1 MVESACGFIEYAQD
15 DYQTRGVNGEQG
27 TLESQAAAEG
37 RSGDAAAAGM
47 PAPQS
52 TPESHPDALAE
63 VARVALKLG
72 LTAFGGPAAHI
83 AMLREETVVRRQWL
97 TDAYFLDLVGATNLI
112 PGPNSTEMV
121 IHVGYL
127 RAGWRGLFV
136 AGTLFILPAAAI
148 VLALAWAYVQYGT
161 TPAGEALLYGIKPVV
176 IAVVAQALWGLG
188 RTALQGPLLVAVGAA
203 AAALYLVGFNELAI
217 FFGSALV
224 VLLVR
229 TVQQLSPR
237 QLGAAMP
244 APVAGLSLTMLPT
257 LLQAAPVPVSLMTL
271 FLTFLKIGAV
281 LYGSG
286 YVLLAFLRNDFVVRL
301 GWLTDQQ
308 LLDAVAIGQMTPGPV
323 FTTATF
329 IGYLVAGV
337 PGAVLATVGI
347 FLPAFI
353 FVALLHPLVPRL
365 RRYPWTAAMLDG
377 VNAAAIGL
385 MAGVTWLL
393 GRDAII
399 DPLTATLAIAAAV
412 LLIRFRV
419 NSSWLVLAGAIV
431 GLAVNQLR

>member
-1 MVESACGFIEYAQD
+1 MES
-15 DYQTRGVNGEQG
+15 NGP
-27 TLESQAAAEG
+27 AEEDPT
-37 RSGDAAAAGM
+37 GDAAAGL
-47 PAPQS
+47 PAPLP
-52 TPESHPDALAE
+52 TPESHPDGLIE
-63 VARVALKLG
+63 VAQVALKLG
-72 LTAFGGPAAHI
+72 FTAFGGPAAHI
-83 AMLREETVVRRQWL
+83 AMLHEETVVRRQWL
-97 TDAYFLDLVGATNLI
+97 SDAYFLDLVGATNLI

-127 RAGWRGLFV
+127 RAGWRGLLL
-136 AGTLFILPAAAI
+136 AGTLFILPAATI
-148 VLALAWAYVQYGT
+148 VLTLGWAYVQYGA

-188 RTALQGPLLVAVGAA
+188 RIALKGPLLVAIGAA
-203 AAALYLVGFNELAI
+203 AAALYLFGFNELAI
-217 FFGSALV
+217 LFGSALV
-224 VLLVR
+224 VLLIR
-229 TVQQLSPR
+229 TVQHLSPR
-237 QLGAAMP
+237 QLGAAMA
-244 APVAGLSLTMLPT
+244 APFAGLPLTILPT
-257 LLQAAPVPVSLMTL
+257 LLQTAPVPVSLTTL

-286 YVLLAFLRNDFVVRL
+286 YVLLAFLRNDFVQRL

-347 FLPAFI
+347 FLPTFI

-377 VNAAAIGL
+377 VNVAAMGL
-385 MAGVTWLL
+385 MAAVTWLL
-393 GRDAII
+393 GRDAIV
-399 DPLTATLAIAAAV
+399 DPLTATIAIAAAV

>member
-1 MVESACGFIEYAQD
+1 MKPHEPTIEEDSSAA
-15 DYQTRGVNGEQG
+15 TG
-27 TLESQAAAEG
+27 TLS
-37 RSGDAAAAGM
+37 
-47 PAPQS
+47 PAPMAPPAFQRNG
-52 TPESHPDALAE
+52 LAE
-63 VARVALKLG
+63 VARVALQLG
-72 LTAFGGPAAHI
+72 ATAFGGPAAHI

-127 RAGWRGLFV
+127 RAGWRGLLV
-136 AGTLFILPAAAI
+136 AGMLFILPAATI
-148 VLALAWAYVQYGT
+148 VLALSWAYVKYGT
-161 TPAGEALLYGIKPVV
+161 TPTGESLLYGIKPVI

-188 RTALQGPLLVAVGAA
+188 RTALRGPLLLGIGIA
-203 AAALYLVGFNELAI
+203 AAALYLVGFNELVI
-217 FFGSALV
+217 LFGGA
-224 VLLVR
+224 LLVLIAR
-229 TVQQLSPR
+229 TVQRMSPR
-237 QLGAAMP
+237 QLGAAL
-244 APVAGLSLTMLPT
+244 ASPVGGLPLSVFSVP
-257 LLQAAPVPVSLMTL
+257 LLQAVPVPVSLTTL

-329 IGYLVAGV
+329 VGYLVAGV
-337 PGAVLATVGI
+337 PGAILATVGI
-347 FLPAFI
+347 FLPAFV

-377 VNAAAIGL
+377 VNVAAVGL
-385 MAGVTWLL
+385 MAAVTWLL
-393 GRDAII
+393 GRDAIV
-399 DPLTATLAIAAAV
+399 DPVTAAITVVAAV

-419 NSSWLVLAGAIV
+419 NSAWLVLAGAIV

>member
-1 MVESACGFIEYAQD
+1 MDPHQPTTEHNSTGVTG
-15 DYQTRGVNGEQG
+15 TRSP
-27 TLESQAAAEG
+27 TPI
-37 RSGDAAAAGM
+37 M
-47 PAPQS
+47 PLALQ
-52 TPESHPDALAE
+52 PDGLAE
-63 VARVALKLG
+63 VTRVALKLG
-72 LTAFGGPAAHI
+72 VTAFGGPAAHI

-127 RAGWRGLFV
+127 RAGWRGLLL
-136 AGTLFILPAAAI
+136 AGTLFILPAATI
-148 VLALAWAYVQYGT
+148 VLALAWAYAQFGS

-188 RTALQGPLLVAVGAA
+188 RTALRGPLLFGVGAS
-203 AAALYLVGFNELAI
+203 AAALYLLGFNELII
-217 FFGSALV
+217 FFGGALL
-224 VLLVR
+224 VLIVR
-229 TVQQLSPR
+229 TVRRLSPR
-237 QLGAAMP
+237 QLRAAIA
-244 APVAGLSLTMLPT
+244 APFAALPLTMIPAS
-257 LLQAAPVPVSLMTL
+257 LLQSALVPVSLGTL

-286 YVLLAFLRNDFVVRL
+286 YVLLAFLRNDFVERL

-308 LLDAVAIGQMTPGPV
+308 LLDAVAIGQVTPGPV

-329 IGYLVAGV
+329 VGYLVAGV

-347 FLPAFI
+347 FLPAFF

-365 RRYPWTAAMLDG
+365 RRNPWTAAMLDG
-377 VNAAAIGL
+377 VNVAATGL
-385 MAGVTWLL
+385 MAAVTLLL
-393 GRDAII
+393 GREAIV
-399 DPLTATLAIAAAV
+399 DPLTAAITVIAA
-412 LLIRFRV
+412 LLLVRFRV
-419 NSSWLVLAGAIV
+419 NSAWLVLAGAVV